1 MFFIHNLCL
10 CVLQYFYEKH
20 KFINKIRIIWI
31 CNEIYPETH
40 KHKLINK
47 LSITWIHYAGSRTD
61 FWGKN
66 RAIFSGELFSGE
78 EFLPRTAFSGKKCR
92 SILSNQVIS
101 WNRSRADRCPLG
113 REFSAKKC
121 SLLGAFFFRFKS
133 KLSFRGK
140 EKNPK
145 VGDLWIHSTANYWE
159 QSCRQVMLLPKFL
172 SRKKLSSKYRSILAS
187 KISPATG
194 VRSITKYM
202 NNQINK
208 YEYL

>member
-1 MFFIHNLCL
+1 MFMCF
-10 CVLQYFYEKH
+10 LQYFYEKH

-92 SILSNQVIS
+92 SILSNQLIS
-101 WNRSRADRCPLG
+101 LNYSGWSLPT
-113 REFSAKKC
+113 REGIFCQNVFSSWKRRNTPRFRTLLFGKEAVKTFFYKC
-121 SLLGAFFFRFKS
+121 SNSGKMNPLHSQLMGT
-133 KLSFRGK
+133 KL
-140 EKNPK
+140 
-145 VGDLWIHSTANYWE
+145 
-159 QSCRQVMLLPKFL
+159 
-172 SRKKLSSKYRSILAS
+172 
-187 KISPATG
+187 
-194 VRSITKYM
+194 
-202 NNQINK
+202 
-208 YEYL
+208 